1 MYEDVVEIKKGTEY
15 LATAQAL
22 SDVIKALPLSGEENQ
37 RLIDSILAHSE
48 AGRKEAYSQGVI
60 DALTTDLPERVEKY
74 LEESTNGQ
82 IYS

>member
-1 MYEDVVEIKKGTEY
+1 MYEDVVEIRKGAEY
-15 LATAQAL
+15 LATAKAL

-48 AGRKEAYSQGVI
+48 AGRREAYSQGVT
-60 DALTTDLPERVEKY
+60 DALTTNLLERVEEY
-74 LEESTNGQ
+74 LGGSNNGQ